1 MSRIATKRLQ
11 KELSDLQ
18 TKGCPTGCRVI
29 QAENLEEWIIAV
41 RVLGETV
48 YEGDT
53 HLLSAQRSLLW
64 QVLRSVL
71 HGNKSA
77 NTTGHFAGQQR
88 FRFNSQY
95 PIDSPEVT
103 FLNTEEYSPPT
114 HPHVYTN
121 GHICA
126 SVLGSGWSPV
136 LNVQSLLLTMQSM
149 LASCKAK
156 ELPPDNDRYVRN
168 APKSP
173 KDTRWAYHDGTHTV

>member
-18 TKGCPTGCRVI
+18 TKGCPTGCRVV

-48 YEGDT
+48 YEGEE
-53 HLLSAQRSLLW
+53 
-64 QVLRSVL
+64 
-71 HGNKSA
+71 
-77 NTTGHFAGQQR
+77 FALASPLARNR

-103 FLNTEEYSPPT
+103 FLNTDDFSPPT

-149 LASCKAK
+149 LASCKKK

-173 KDTRWAYHDGTHTV
+173 KDTRWAYHDDTV